1 MTHVPCGDG
10 FVERVC
16 RDVAC
21 YIDSMVGCY
30 NNSCKH
36 AKRKEPDMLTADMA
50 RDMSGDQRVMEE
62 LELFERCIRGAAG
75 RGERDACLAYCDCM
89 DGAKEKAIE
98 ILRQRGFAVRR
109 HVAVCGGVMQ
119 TPAYYAFW

>member
-36 AKRKEPDMLTADMA
+36 AKRKEPDMLTAAMA

-62 LELFERCIRGAAG
+62 LELFERCIRGAA
-75 RGERDACLAYCDCM
+75 ACS
-89 DGAKEKAIE
+89 G
-98 ILRQRGFAVRR
+98 LRRR
-109 HVAVCGGVMQ
+109 HADPRVLRLLVI
-119 TPAYYAFW
+119 T